1 MKVGTRI
8 ISGFVVLGIFI
19 IVTSYIGVQ
28 PIEKKLKEI
37 GGFHS
42 AALFSIQSLN
52 SALTGAVEES
62 FAYVVSGDIHEKE
75 EFLQWAEHFNQ
86 TAKEFHQLARLDRPG
101 GEEEKALFEKVVSEQ
116 SVLVK
121 HAKTMFEEYEGTGAV
136 SSKIFQQYEEAIDG
150 VTTTLNKFVGIEK
163 AEVEHSHQ
171 VALDIIQRSQETI
184 YGVALTSLILAVGL
198 GIFISRTI
206 SRPLLKLQQ
215 AATSI
220 GRGEF
225 FTKIEITSQDEIG
238 SLANSFNKM
247 ASELLKTTV
256 SRDTLESVNQTL
268 LASITEK
275 ENAKEEAE
283 QANSAKSTFLAN
295 MSHEIRTPLN
305 AILGFSQILL
315 RRRDLDSDQRQA
327 IQTIDSSG
335 KNLLEMINEILDI
348 AKIEAGKME
357 VQKINFDLHEL
368 TAGVSTMFELRCRQK
383 QLKWTVEG
391 VKDSCIVSGD
401 ELKLR
406 AILINLIGNAVKFTN
421 AGEVIF
427 KTSSIENDRFMFE
440 IIDTGRGIAT
450 EDQQHIMEPFYQEES
465 GAKLGGTGLG
475 LAISSQQLKLMGT
488 ELQLESELDKGSRFY
503 FTLFL
508 PQATGDIPRRS
519 ERIHNIL
526 HLAEGHRVKALV
538 VDDIE
543 NNRDVLAQLLSKLKV
558 DVIQAV
564 DGRDC
569 LEKVRAHL
577 PDIIF
582 MDIRTPVMDG
592 KEAIKEIRKEF
603 GNARFKIVVITASA
617 FDQDRERF
625 TRIGAHEFITKP
637 FRAEQIVSC
646 LDELLDVDFEYERE
660 ESTKQGSSSTVELD
674 YSKISLPEDLILQIK
689 KAADLY
695 HISEMEKALNTLQ
708 SMDGSY
714 DQLAVQI
721 EELLNRYDMEGI
733 GKIIA
738 KLNQGK

>member
-1 MKVGTRI
+1 VQTGGYTNFIHPEKIGVLFLHYDLVELKKITRKQVKKGVALSVLFLGVLTIILGFIIHVIITGRINRLVTMTRRFAQGDFETRI
-8 ISGFVVLGIFI
+8 NMGGHDEITELSQAMEEMGADRKEV
-19 IVTSYIGVQ
+19 
-28 PIEKKLKEI
+28 EKNLLI
-37 GGFHS
+37 
-42 AALFSIQSLN
+42 
-52 SALTGAVEES
+52 
-62 FAYVVSGDIHEKE
+62 
-75 EFLQWAEHFNQ
+75 
-86 TAKEFHQLARLDRPG
+86 AK
-101 GEEEKALFEKVVSEQ
+101 
-116 SVLVK
+116 
-121 HAKTMFEEYEGTGAV
+121 
-136 SSKIFQQYEEAIDG
+136 
-150 VTTTLNKFVGIEK
+150 EK
-163 AEVEHSHQ
+163 AE
-171 VALDIIQRSQETI
+171 
-184 YGVALTSLILAVGL
+184 
-198 GIFISRTI
+198 
-206 SRPLLKLQQ
+206 K
-215 AATSI
+215 
-220 GRGEF
+220 
-225 FTKIEITSQDEIG
+225 
-238 SLANSFNKM
+238 AN
-247 ASELLKTTV
+247 
-256 SRDTLESVNQTL
+256 R
-268 LASITEK
+268 
-275 ENAKEEAE
+275 
-283 QANSAKSTFLAN
+283 AKSTFLAN

-357 VQKINFDLHEL
+357 VQKLNFDLHEL
-368 TAGVSTMFELRCRQK
+368 TTGVSTMFELRCRQK

-391 VKDSCIVSGD
+391 VKDSYMVSGD

-450 EDQQHIMEPFYQEES
+450 EDQQHIIEPFYQEES

-503 FTLFL
+503 FTLHL
-508 PQATGDIPRRS
+508 PKATGDIPRRN

-543 NNRDVLAQLLSKLKV
+543 SNRDVLAQLLSKLKV

-582 MDIRTPVMDG
+582 MDIRMPVMDG
-592 KEAIKEIRKEF
+592 KEAIKEIRQEF
-603 GNARFKIVVITASA
+603 GDERFKIVVITASA

-646 LDELLDVDFEYERE
+646 LDELLDVDFEYEHE

-689 KAADLY
+689 NAADLY

-738 KLNQGK
+738 KLNQGQ

>member
-86 TAKEFHQLARLDRPG
+86 TAKEFHQLARLDRPAEG
-101 GEEEKALFEKVVSEQ
+101 EEKALFEKVVSEQ

-368 TAGVSTMFELRCRQK
+368 TAGVSTML
-383 QLKWTVEG
+383 V
-391 VKDSCIVSGD
+391 
-401 ELKLR
+401 
-406 AILINLIGNAVKFTN
+406 
-421 AGEVIF
+421 
-427 KTSSIENDRFMFE
+427 
-440 IIDTGRGIAT
+440 
-450 EDQQHIMEPFYQEES
+450 
-465 GAKLGGTGLG
+465 
-475 LAISSQQLKLMGT
+475 
-488 ELQLESELDKGSRFY
+488 SELSTDASLRGSLIY
-503 FTLFL
+503 
-508 PQATGDIPRRS
+508 
-519 ERIHNIL
+519 
-526 HLAEGHRVKALV
+526 
-538 VDDIE
+538 
-543 NNRDVLAQLLSKLKV
+543 
-558 DVIQAV
+558 
-564 DGRDC
+564 
-569 LEKVRAHL
+569 RA
-577 PDIIF
+577 
-582 MDIRTPVMDG
+582 
-592 KEAIKEIRKEF
+592 A
-603 GNARFKIVVITASA
+603 
-617 FDQDRERF
+617 
-625 TRIGAHEFITKP
+625 
-637 FRAEQIVSC
+637 
-646 LDELLDVDFEYERE
+646 
-660 ESTKQGSSSTVELD
+660 
-674 YSKISLPEDLILQIK
+674 
-689 KAADLY
+689 
-695 HISEMEKALNTLQ
+695 
-708 SMDGSY
+708 
-714 DQLAVQI
+714 
-721 EELLNRYDMEGI
+721 
-733 GKIIA
+733 
-738 KLNQGK
+738 